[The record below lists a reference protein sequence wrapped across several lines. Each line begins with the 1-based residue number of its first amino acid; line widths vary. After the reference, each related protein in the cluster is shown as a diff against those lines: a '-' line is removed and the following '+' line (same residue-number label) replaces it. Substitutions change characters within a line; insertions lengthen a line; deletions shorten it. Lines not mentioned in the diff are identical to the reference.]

1 MKVKILRPIPGWAYF
16 GGETTEIPDERA
28 AELIARGNAIP
39 VPETMQEIPVI
50 KAYVR
55 EEETTKKK
63 TVRTRKT
70 K

>member
-1 MKVKILRPIPGWAYF
+1 
-16 GGETTEIPDERA
+16 
-28 AELIARGNAIP
+28 
-39 VPETMQEIPVI
+39 MQEIPVI

-55 EEETTKKK
+55 EEETTKKE